1 MDNSIDK
8 MVELLHK
15 THGKSVL
22 TKTETAKELGIGI
35 STLTKRMSDGI
46 NLPQYIK
53 PDGANNT
60 NVGFP
65 ILEVAKYLSQTI
77 KVA

>member
-22 TKTETAKELGIGI
+22 TKTETAKELGLSIA
-35 STLTKRMSDGI
+35 TLTVRMRDGI
-46 NLPQYIK
+46 NLPEYIK
-53 PDGANNT
+53 ADGAPNGR
-60 NVGFP
+60 VMFP